1 MMLAHTLELFRNLVQ
16 YEYNGKYYDLHN
28 EYECDKIIF
37 LNGVLLFR
45 LRCISDSSFLLLKF
59 TDVKIVQ
66 FDFFN
71 IQNAKGLTL
80 DNLYRGRA
88 ESKEHLIEISEDNMG
103 YFYLE
108 FYEGQKIEFWAKGV
122 DMEKG

>member
-1 MMLAHTLELFRNLVQ
+1 MLAHALELFRNLVQ
-16 YEYNGKYYDLHN
+16 YEYKGKYYDLHN

-37 LNGVLLFR
+37 LNGELLFR
-45 LRCISDSSFLLLKF
+45 LRCISDNSFLLLKF

-66 FDFFN
+66 LDFFN

-88 ESKEHLIEISEDNMG
+88 ESKEHLIEISEDGEG

-122 DMEKG
+122 DMEKE

>member
-1 MMLAHTLELFRNLVQ
+1 MLAHTLELFRNLVQ